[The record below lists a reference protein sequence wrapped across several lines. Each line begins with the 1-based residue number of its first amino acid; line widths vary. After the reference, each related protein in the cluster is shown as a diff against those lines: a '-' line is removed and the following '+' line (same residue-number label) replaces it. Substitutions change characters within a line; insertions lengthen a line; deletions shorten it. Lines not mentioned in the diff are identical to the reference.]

1 MTEKDLKRYPDIIKK
16 IEYLKKK
23 IEEARFEDI
32 TVAGKVKGSSREFPY
47 TERRF
52 SVQMSEPAK
61 ARILDARIRKW
72 KKEIEQLEIEAKN
85 IEDFVDNIEEDTTR
99 TIFCLYYLKGM
110 KQADVAKQLNI
121 DQSWVSKKIREY
133 FASHKKS

>member
-23 IEEARFEDI
+23 IEDARFEDI
-32 TVAGKVKGSSREFPY
+32 TVAGKVKGSSSEFPY

-52 SVQMSEPAK
+52 SVQMAEPVK
-61 ARILDARIRKW
+61 AEILDARIRKW
-72 KKEIEQLEIEAKN
+72 EKEIEQLEIEAKN
-85 IEDFVDNIEEDTTR
+85 IEDFVDGIEEDTTR
-99 TIFCLYYLKGM
+99 TIFHLYYLQGM
-110 KQADVAKQLNI
+110 KQADVARQLNI

-133 FASHKKS
+133 FVSHKKS